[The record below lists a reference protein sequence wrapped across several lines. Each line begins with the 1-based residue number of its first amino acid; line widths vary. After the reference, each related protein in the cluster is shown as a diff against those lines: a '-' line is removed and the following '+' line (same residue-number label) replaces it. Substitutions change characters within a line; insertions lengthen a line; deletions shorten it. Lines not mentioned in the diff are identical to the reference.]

1 MQNKTS
7 ASDAT
12 WPENPAAEPAELEN
26 TDTAAAAG
34 SIPPEN
40 ADTATTEAAADPFDL
55 AALRLDQS
63 FVQAAGAQKL
73 LLTVPVR
80 KPNRQDFCRVHP
92 GAEYRENLAVI
103 ELKDDREVYLLLP
116 EVARNLP
123 GEFAMVTM
131 YTAINRQGVVFLW
144 PVKLPGADGKIMAWH
159 TSAAAAAEL
168 AMTRWVRVTANTSL
182 GAYDT
187 FMATA
192 AIPDPDW
199 PKHTFKE
206 LLRVAFRDR
215 LVAALDHPLVK
226 RLRGLT

>member
-1 MQNKTS
+1 MKNK
-7 ASDAT
+7 ANAKT
-12 WPENPAAEPAELEN
+12 WLDDPVDDPAAEPEN
-26 TDTAAAAG
+26 TNTGAPADAIAPENTEAAA
-34 SIPPEN
+34 
-40 ADTATTEAAADPFDL
+40 TTAAADPFDL

-92 GAEYRENLAVI
+92 GVEYRENFAVV

-116 EVARNLP
+116 NVARNLI
-123 GEFAMVTM
+123 GEFAMVTL

-144 PVKLPGADGKIMAWH
+144 PVKLPGTDGKIIAWH

-168 AMTRWVRVTANTSL
+168 AMARWARVTANMSL
-182 GAYDT
+182 GAYET
-187 FMATA
+187 FVATA
-192 AIPDPDW
+192 TIPDPEW
-199 PKHTFKE
+199 PQYTYKE
-206 LLRVAFRDR
+206 LLRVAFKDR
-215 LVAALDHPLVK
+215 LVADLDHPLVK

>member
-1 MQNKTS
+1 MK
-7 ASDAT
+7 AT
-12 WPENPAAEPAELEN
+12 DIRAPWLDDPAAEPVELEN
-26 TDTAAAAG
+26 TDTAAAG
-34 SIPPEN
+34 SIAREN
-40 ADTATTEAAADPFDL
+40 ADTAITTAAADPFDL

-80 KPNRQDFCRVHP
+80 KPNRQDFVRVHP
-92 GAEYRENLAVI
+92 GADYRENLAVI
-103 ELKDDREVYLLLP
+103 ELKDDREIYLLVP

-123 GEFAMVTM
+123 GEFAMVTL

-168 AMTRWVRVTANTSL
+168 AVTRWVRVTANMSL

-187 FMATA
+187 FVAVAT
-192 AIPDPDW
+192 IPDPEW
-199 PKHTFKE
+199 PKYTFKE
-206 LLRVAFRDR
+206 LLRVAFKDR
-215 LVAALDHPLVK
+215 LVADLDHPLVK
-226 RLRGLT
+226 GLRGLT